1 MKYELK
7 VTRSVVATVSVE
19 AKSEAEARHS
29 ALDIMSFGKPP
40 VSETLTAEPV
50 RRRSKDDKY
59 KKYVSFPELVR
70 RLQAIKPDK
79 RRWGVMASLLRLVV
93 MLALEEK
100 WDIKEISTR
109 VVKRRF
115 RSISCIEMDVFHNGM
130 LAYQDTAHGWDNA
143 FGSVLGKDCIDA
155 KRTQFSVKQYGLGI
169 PVEHPSRLFMTQA
182 GLAVGGTSY
191 NLEIASTARAAGLA
205 AFILVMKGVL
215 KPDFTS
221 DELKLKEL
229 EG

>member
-7 VTRSVVATVSVE
+7 VTRTVSATVSVE

-40 VSETLTAEPV
+40 VSETMAAEPV
-50 RRRSKDDKY
+50 RRRSKNARPKE
-59 KKYVSFPELVR
+59 YVSFPELTR
-70 RLQAIKPDK
+70 RLLAINPDK

-93 MLALEEK
+93 MLALDEK
-100 WDIKEISTR
+100 WDIKEIATR
-109 VVKRRF
+109 IVKRRF
-115 RSISCIEMDVFHNGM
+115 RSVSCIEMDVFHNGM

-155 KRTQFSVKQYGLGI
+155 KRVDFSAKQYRLGI
-169 PVEHPSRLFMTQA
+169 PTEHPDMLFMTKS
-182 GLAVGGTSY
+182 GLAVGGTAY
-191 NLEIASTARAAGLA
+191 NLDNDSTVRAAGLA

>member
-7 VTRSVVATVSVE
+7 VTRTVSATVSVE

-40 VSETLTAEPV
+40 VSETLAAEPV
-50 RRRSKDDKY
+50 RRRSKDARFKE
-59 KKYVSFPELVR
+59 YVSFPELTR
-70 RLQAIKPDK
+70 RLLAIKPDK

-93 MLALEEK
+93 AIAADEK
-100 WDIKEISTR
+100 WDIEEISTR

-115 RSISCIEMDVFHNGM
+115 RSVSCIETDVFRYGM

-143 FGSVLGKDCIDA
+143 YGSVLGKDCIDA
-155 KRTQFSVKQYGLGI
+155 KRMQFSVKQYGLCI
-169 PVEHPSRLFMTQA
+169 PEEHPDMLFMTRA
-182 GLAVGGTSY
+182 GLAVGGMAY
-191 NLEIASTARAAGLA
+191 NLDNGSTVRAAGLA